1 MNNTKSSTVAGLLGI
16 FLGSVGAHDFYLG
29 GTHTKKGIIHV
40 CLFGSGLV
48 VEILAS
54 AILPS
59 ALSFSA
65 LLRMAWLFTI
75 LGYIATGCMS
85 ASGIW
90 GLVDGIRILT
100 KGDAG
105 LAAEGYAVP
114 QPVMQQPQYGQPQ
127 QYGQPM
133 QQPASMQPPM
143 QPQQYGQP
151 MQQPGSMQQPMQQ
164 PMQPQQNQP
173 AGNPNEP
180 IVPTQMG

>member
-48 VEILAS
+48 VEVLAS
-54 AILPS
+54 AILPNV
-59 ALSFSA
+59 LSFSA

-75 LGYIATGCMS
+75 LDYIATGCMS

-127 QYGQPM
+127 QYSQPM
-133 QQPASMQPPM
+133 QQP
-143 QPQQYGQP
+143 QYGQP
-151 MQQPGSMQQPMQQ
+151 QYNQPMQQ

-173 AGNPNEP
+173 ASNPNEP

>member
-54 AILPS
+54 AILPNVLSLS
-59 ALSFSA
+59 ALF
-65 LLRMAWLFTI
+65 RMAWLFTI

-90 GLVDGIRILT
+90 GLIDGIRILT

-127 QYGQPM
+127 YSQPM
-133 QQPASMQPPM
+133 QQP
-143 QPQQYGQP
+143 QYGQP
-151 MQQPGSMQQPMQQ
+151 QYDQSMQQPMQQ
-164 PMQPQQNQP
+164 SQNGQPMQQPEQSQP
-173 AGNPNEP
+173 AGNSNEP